1 MITET
6 NFEVPIFHFKV
17 EVVVF
22 DKLDEVKVKYSEFLL
37 EGADACTVEYVNASK
52 AKVIIPS
59 NNYVCVVHE
68 LEHIKNLIW
77 KAKGYKPQEGN
88 DEVDA
93 YLIEYLFERIDKII
107 KKHLSI

>member
-22 DKLDEVKVKYSEFLL
+22 DKLDEAKVKYSEFLP
-37 EGADACTVEYVNASK
+37 EGADACTVEYVNASR

-77 KAKGYKPQEGN
+77 KAKGYKPKEDN

-93 YLIEYLFERIDKII
+93 YLIEYLFEIIDKII

>member
-22 DKLDEVKVKYSEFLL
+22 DKLEEARAKYPEFLP
-37 EGADACTVEYVNASK
+37 EGSDACTVEYVNVSR

-59 NNYVCVVHE
+59 KNYVCVIHE

-77 KAKGYKPQEGN
+77 KVKGYIPQEDN

-93 YLIEYLFERIDKII
+93 YLIEYLYERIDKII